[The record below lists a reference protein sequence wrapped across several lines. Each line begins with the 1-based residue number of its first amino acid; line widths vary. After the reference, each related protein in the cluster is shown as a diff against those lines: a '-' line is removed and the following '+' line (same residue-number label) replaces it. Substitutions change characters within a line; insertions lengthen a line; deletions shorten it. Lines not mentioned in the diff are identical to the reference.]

1 MHDTSG
7 LQGGLVQKNHGLSAF
22 KKIPPFRNE
31 ENITSLIIYSVFTP
45 YFRMIEGSYAS
56 GTSTVPLL
64 GMSIGEMLNRIAAK
78 YPENEAIVSVHQ
90 NIRWTYREFLEHVDQ
105 VARGLIGLG
114 VEKGFRVGIWAMN
127 HAEWIVVQFATAKI
141 GAIMVNINPAYRT
154 YELEYALKQSEIQT
168 LIIQGRFKTSDY
180 VGMFYE
186 ACPEAYE
193 AKPGRISSEKFPFL
207 KNVVFMGDIPYNGM
221 FTWNELLKKAKEV
234 TNDELL
240 ERGELLAFDDAIN
253 IQYTS
258 GTTGFPKGV
267 VLTHHGVL
275 NNGYIIG
282 EGMGFTEKDRLCIP
296 VPFYH
301 CFGMVLSNLACVTHG
316 STMVLPAPA
325 FDAEEVLITVEKE
338 QCTALHGVPTM
349 FIAELTHPNFKKYN
363 LKSLR
368 TGIMAGSPC
377 PIEVMKQV
385 NAKMHMSDI
394 VIVYGQTET
403 SPGIT
408 MTTTK
413 DPVERRVS
421 TVGRAFPHTEL
432 KIVDPKTGKIVPL
445 GEIGEICARGYCVM
459 KCYYN
464 NPSATHAT
472 LDSNHW
478 NHTGDLGTMDEAGYF
493 RIVGRLKDMVI
504 RGGENIYPRE
514 IEEFLHH
521 HEKIADVYI
530 VGVPDKK
537 YGEELCAW
545 VKVKDGHMLS
555 EQEVKE
561 FCKGKIAHFKTPRYV
576 MFVNDFPMG
585 VTGKI
590 QKFRMR
596 EDSIRVL
603 GLEAAEKIETA

>member
-1 MHDTSG
+1 M
-7 LQGGLVQKNHGLSAF
+7 V
-22 KKIPPFRNE
+22 
-31 ENITSLIIYSVFTP
+31 
-45 YFRMIEGSYAS
+45 EGSYAS
-56 GTSTVPLL
+56 GTSTFPLL
-64 GMSIGEMLNRIAAK
+64 GVSIGEMLDNITAK
-78 YPENEAIVSVHQ
+78 YPDTEAIVSVHQ
-90 NIRWTYREFLEHVDQ
+90 NIRWTYREFLENVNR
-105 VARGLIGLG
+105 VARGLMGMG
-114 VEKGFRVGIWAMN
+114 VEKGDRVGIWAMN
-127 HAEWIVVQFATAKI
+127 HAEWVVVQFATAKI
-141 GAIMVNINPAYRT
+141 GAIMVNMNPAYRT

-168 LIIQGRFKTSDY
+168 FIIQGRFKTSDY

-207 KNVVFMGDIPYNGM
+207 KTAIFLGDIPYHGM
-221 FTWNELLKKAKEV
+221 FTWNELLKKAEEI
-234 TNDELL
+234 TNDELV
-240 ERGELLAFDDAIN
+240 ERGDLLAFDDAIN

-301 CFGMVLSNLACVTHG
+301 CFGMVLSNFACVTHG
-316 STMVLPAPA
+316 STMVLPAPT
-325 FDAEEVLITVEKE
+325 FDAEEVLKTVEKE
-338 QCTALHGVPTM
+338 RCTALHGVPTM
-349 FIAELTHPNFKKYN
+349 FIAELTHPNFAKYN

-385 NAKMHMSDI
+385 NTKMHMSEI

-403 SPGIT
+403 SPGVT
-408 MTTTK
+408 MTTTR

-432 KIVDPKTGKIVPL
+432 KIIDSKTGKIVPV

-472 LDSNHW
+472 LDSNRW
-478 NHTGDLGTMDEAGYF
+478 NHTGDLGTMDEEGYF

-521 HEKIADVYI
+521 NEKIADVYV
-530 VGVPDKK
+530 VGVPDRK

-545 VKVKDGHMLS
+545 VKIKTGLTMT
-555 EQEVKE
+555 EQEVKD
-561 FCKGKIAHFKTPRYV
+561 FCKGKIAHFKIPRYV
-576 MFVNDFPMG
+576 MFVEDFPMG

-596 EDSIRVL
+596 EDSVRTL
-603 GLEAAEKIETA
+603 GLHEEEKIETA

>member
-1 MHDTSG
+1 ME
-7 LQGGLVQKNHGLSAF
+7 K
-22 KKIPPFRNE
+22 
-31 ENITSLIIYSVFTP
+31 
-45 YFRMIEGSYAS
+45 GSYTC
-56 GTSTVPLL
+56 GTSEFPLL
-64 GMSIGEMLNRIAAK
+64 GMTMGEMIDHIAEK
-78 YPENEAIVSVHQ
+78 FPDTEAVVSAHE
-90 NIRWTYREFLEHVDQ
+90 NIRWTYRQFLERINM
-105 VARGLIGLG
+105 VARGLMGLG
-114 VEKGFRVGIWAMN
+114 VEKGDRVAIWAMN
-127 HAEWIVVQFATAKI
+127 HADWIVIQFATAKI

-168 LIIQGRFKTSDY
+168 LILQGRFKTSDY

-186 ACPEAYE
+186 ACPEAWE
-193 AKPGRISSEKFPFL
+193 QKPGRISSEKFPFL
-207 KNVVFMGDIPYNGM
+207 KNVIFMGDIPYNGM
-221 FTWNELLKKAKEV
+221 FKWSELMERAEEITMDEV
-234 TNDELL
+234 Q
-240 ERGELLAFDDAIN
+240 ERGEALSFDDAIN

-301 CFGMVLSNLACVTHG
+301 CFGMVLSNMACTTHG
-316 STMVLPAPA
+316 STMVLPAPT
-325 FDAEEVLITVEKE
+325 FDAEEVLKTIEKE
-338 QCTALHGVPTM
+338 CCTAVHGVPTM
-349 FIAELTHPNFKKYN
+349 FIAELTHPNFAKYN
-363 LKSLR
+363 LSSLR

-377 PIEVMKQV
+377 PIEVMKEV
-385 NAKMHMSDI
+385 NTRMHMSEI

-403 SPGIT
+403 SPGVT

-413 DPVERRVS
+413 DPVERRVT

-432 KIVDPKTGKIVPL
+432 KIVDPKTGKVVPM
-445 GEIGEICARGYCVM
+445 GEVGEICARGYCVM

-472 LDSNHW
+472 LDKDHW
-478 NHTGDLGTMDEAGYF
+478 NHTGDLATMDEEGYF
-493 RIVGRLKDMVI
+493 KIVGRLKDMVI

-521 HEKIADVYI
+521 NEKIADVYV
-530 VGVPDKK
+530 VGVPDVK

-545 VKVKDGHMLS
+545 VKMKPGQTMT
-555 EQEVKE
+555 EQEVKD
-561 FCKGKIAHFKTPRYV
+561 FCKGKIAHFKIPRYV
-576 MFVNDFPMG
+576 LFVDDFPMS

-590 QKFRMR
+590 QKFVMR
-596 EDSIRVL
+596 DQSIKQLKLED
-603 GLEAAEKIETA
+603 ADKIKTA

>member
-1 MHDTSG
+1 M
-7 LQGGLVQKNHGLSAF
+7 V
-22 KKIPPFRNE
+22 E
-31 ENITSLIIYSVFTP
+31 V
-45 YFRMIEGSYAS
+45 SYTC
-56 GTSTVPLL
+56 GTSDVPLL
-64 GMSIGEMLNRIAAK
+64 GMTVGEMVNAIAAK
-78 YPENEAIVSVHQ
+78 YPDNEAIVSVHQ
-90 NIRWTYREFLEHVDQ
+90 DIRWTYREFLEKCDE
-105 VARGLIGLG
+105 VAKGLMALG
-114 VEKGFRVGIWAMN
+114 VEKGNRVGIWAMN
-127 HAEWIVVQFATAKI
+127 HAEWILVQFATAKI

-154 YELEYALKQSEIQT
+154 YELEYVLKQAEIQT
-168 LIIQGRFKTSDY
+168 LILQGRFKTSDY

-193 AKPGRISSEKFPFL
+193 QKPGRISSEKFPFL
-207 KNVVFMGDIPYNGM
+207 KNVIFMGDIPYNGM
-221 FTWNELLKKAKEV
+221 FTWKELVEKGDEI
-234 TNDELL
+234 TTDELVA
-240 ERGELLAFDDAIN
+240 RGESLSFDDAIN

-267 VLTHHGVL
+267 VLTHHNVL

-301 CFGMVLSNLACVTHG
+301 CFGMVLSNLASVTHG
-316 STMVLPAPA
+316 TTMVLPAPT
-325 FDAEEVLITVEKE
+325 FDAEEVLKTVEKE
-338 QCTALHGVPTM
+338 RCTALHGVPTM
-349 FIAELTHPNFKKYN
+349 FIAELTHPNFPKYN
-363 LKSLR
+363 YSTLR

-385 NAKMHMSDI
+385 NVKMNMSEI

-403 SPGIT
+403 SPGVT

-413 DPVERRVS
+413 DPLDRRVT

-432 KIVDPKTGKIVPL
+432 KVIDPKTGKIVPT
-445 GEIGEICARGYCVM
+445 GEVGEICARGYCVM

-478 NHTGDLGTMDEAGYF
+478 NHTGDLATVDEEGYYK
-493 RIVGRLKDMVI
+493 IVGRLKDMVI

-521 HEKIADVYI
+521 HEKIADVYV
-530 VGVPDKK
+530 VGVPDIK

-545 VKVKDGHMLS
+545 VKVRPGQALTED
-555 EQEVKE
+555 EVKE
-561 FCKGKIAHFKTPRYV
+561 FCKGKIAHYKIPRYV
-576 MFVNDFPMG
+576 LFVDDFPMS

-590 QKFRMR
+590 QKFKMR
-596 EDSIRVL
+596 EDSIRAL
-603 GLEAAEKIETA
+603 KLEAAEKIETA